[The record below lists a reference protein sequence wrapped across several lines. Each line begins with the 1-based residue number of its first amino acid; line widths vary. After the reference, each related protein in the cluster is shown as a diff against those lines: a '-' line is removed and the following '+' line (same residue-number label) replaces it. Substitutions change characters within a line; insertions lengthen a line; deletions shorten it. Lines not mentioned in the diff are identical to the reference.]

1 LTVKTEF
8 IGGRDLKNNSIKSLL
23 YETGIYSGGP
33 RIVTIGG
40 GTGLSV
46 LLRGLKRF
54 TSNLTAIVTVADDG
68 GGSGALRENM
78 GMLPPGD
85 IRNCLV
91 ALANTE
97 PILKSLMQYRF
108 KEGELKGQ
116 SFGNLFIAAL
126 NDICG
131 SFDQAVK
138 EISNVLAVTG
148 KVLPV
153 SLDDMVLFAELEDGT
168 VIKGE
173 SQIPI
178 KQQTTNQRI
187 KKIFIKPSNC
197 KALPEAIEEI
207 LNADAIILG
216 PGSLYTSIIPNLL
229 VKDISKAIAKS
240 KAMKL
245 YVSNLMTQQGET
257 IGYSLVDHIETIYK
271 HAERITIDYAIVNN
285 GVIPDYLL
293 EKYRTEN
300 ASPVKIDY
308 NSIRN
313 MNIKIIEAD
322 FVSVEKDYLRHNY
335 NYLSEVIFELIN
347 EERLAKD
354 KKRIIDY
361 YYVNGKLKKQKAIN
375 KE

>member
-1 LTVKTEF
+1 M
-8 IGGRDLKNNSIKSLL
+8 KNNSIKSLL
-23 YETGIYSGGP
+23 YETGIYTGGP

-46 LLRGLKRF
+46 LLRGLKKL
-54 TSNLTAIVTVADDG
+54 TSNLTAIVAVSDDG
-68 GGSGALRENM
+68 GGSGILREDI

-97 PILKSLMQYRF
+97 PILEKLMQYRF
-108 KEGELKGQ
+108 KDGNLKGQ

-131 SFDQAVK
+131 SFDEAVK
-138 EISNVLAVTG
+138 EISNVLAITG

-153 SLDDMVLFAELEDGT
+153 SLENIILFAELEDGT
-168 VIKGE
+168 IIKGE

-178 KQQTTNQRI
+178 EQQTTNQRI
-187 KKIFIKPSNC
+187 KKIFINPSNC
-197 KALPEAIEEI
+197 NAFPEALEAIEH
-207 LNADAIILG
+207 ADAVILG

-229 VKDISKAIAKS
+229 IKDISKAICKS
-240 KAMKL
+240 NALKI
-245 YVSNLMTQQGET
+245 YISNIMTQQGET
-257 IGYSLVDHIETIYK
+257 IGYSLEDHINTIYQ
-271 HAERITIDYAIVNN
+271 HADKLEIDYAIVNN
-285 GVIPDYLL
+285 GRIPKYLL
-293 EKYRTEN
+293 EKYSLEN

-308 NSIRN
+308 NIMRN
-313 MNIKIIEAD
+313 MNIKIIERD
-322 FVSVEKDYLRHNY
+322 FVSIEKDFLRHDY

-347 EERLAKD
+347 EIKLSKD
-354 KKRIIDY
+354 KKRFLDY
-361 YYVNGKLKKQKAIN
+361 HYINGKLKKQKALN

>member
-1 LTVKTEF
+1 M
-8 IGGRDLKNNSIKSLL
+8 KNNSWKSLL

-68 GGSGALRENM
+68 GGSGILRENM

-85 IRNCLV
+85 IRNCVV

-97 PILKSLMQYRF
+97 PIIEQLMQYRF
-108 KEGELKGQ
+108 KDGQLKGQ

-131 SFDQAVK
+131 SFDQAIK

-153 SLDDMVLFAELEDGT
+153 TLDDMVLFAELEDGT

-178 KQQTTNQRI
+178 KQQNANQRI
-187 KKIFIKPSNC
+187 KRVFIKPSNC

-207 LNADAIILG
+207 QNADAIILG

-229 VKDISKAIAKS
+229 VKDISKAISKS
-240 KAMKL
+240 DAIKI
-245 YVSNLMTQQGET
+245 YVGNIMTQQGET
-257 IGYSLVDHIETIYK
+257 IGYSMGDHIGAIYE
-271 HAERITIDYAIVNN
+271 HADKINIDYAIVNN
-285 GVIPDYLL
+285 GTVPEYLI

-300 ASPVKIDY
+300 ATPVKIDY
-308 NSIRN
+308 NSIKA
-313 MNIKIIEAD
+313 MNIKLIEDD
-322 FVSVEKDYLRHNY
+322 FVSIEKDFLRHDY
-335 NYLSEVIFELIN
+335 NYLSELIFELIN
-347 EERLAKD
+347 EKKLSKD
-354 KKRIIDY
+354 RKRIIDY

>member
-1 LTVKTEF
+1 V
-8 IGGRDLKNNSIKSLL
+8 KNNSFKSLL

-46 LLRGLKRF
+46 LLRGLKKY

-68 GGSGALRENM
+68 GGSGTLREDM

-97 PILKSLMQYRF
+97 PIIESLMQYRF
-108 KEGELKGQ
+108 KEGQLKGQ

-131 SFDQAVK
+131 SFDEAIK
-138 EISNVLAVTG
+138 EMSNVLAVTG

-153 SLDDMVLFAELEDGT
+153 TLEDVVLFAELEDGT
-168 VIKGE
+168 LVKGE

-187 KKIFIKPSNC
+187 KKIFIKPTNC

-229 VKDISKAIAKS
+229 VKDISKAIARS
-240 KAMKL
+240 TAMKL
-245 YVSNLMTQQGET
+245 YVSNLMTQKGET
-257 IGYSLVDHIETIYK
+257 IGYSLADHIETIYQ
-271 HAERITIDYAIVNN
+271 HGGGITIDYALVNN
-285 GVIPDYLL
+285 GVISDYFL
-293 EKYRTEN
+293 EKYSTEN

-308 NSIRN
+308 NVMRD
-313 MNIKIIEAD
+313 MKIKLIEED
-322 FVSVEKDYLRHNY
+322 FVSVEKQYLRHNY
-335 NYLSEVIFELIN
+335 NHLSEVIFELIN

-354 KKRIIDY
+354 KKRIVDY
-361 YYVNGKLKKQKAIN
+361 YYVNGKLKKQKAID

>member
-1 LTVKTEF
+1 M
-8 IGGRDLKNNSIKSLL
+8 KNNSFKSLL

-46 LLRGLKRF
+46 LLRGLKRY
-54 TSNLTAIVTVADDG
+54 TSNLTAVVTVADDG
-68 GGSGALRENM
+68 GSSGMLREGM

-85 IRNCLV
+85 IRNCVV

-97 PILKSLMQYRF
+97 PILESLMQYRF
-108 KEGELKGQ
+108 KEGQLKGQ
-116 SFGNLFIAAL
+116 NFGNLFIAAL

-131 SFDQAVK
+131 SFDEAIK

-153 SLDDMVLFAELEDGT
+153 TLEDMVLFAELEDGT

-187 KKIFIKPSNC
+187 KKVFIKPTNC
-197 KALPEAIEEI
+197 KALPDAIEEI
-207 LNADAIILG
+207 QNADAIILG

-229 VKDISKAIAKS
+229 VKDISKAIS
-240 KAMKL
+240 RTNAMKI
-245 YVSNLMTQQGET
+245 YVSNIMTQQGET
-257 IGYSLVDHIETIYK
+257 IGYTLGDHINAIYS
-271 HAERITIDYAIVNN
+271 HADKVSIDYSIVNN
-285 GVIPDYLL
+285 GPIPEYLL
-293 EKYRTEN
+293 ERYRTEN
-300 ASPVKIDY
+300 ATPVKIDY
-308 NSIRN
+308 NVIRD
-313 MNIKIIEAD
+313 MNINVIEGN
-322 FVSVEKDYLRHNY
+322 FVSIEKDYLRHDY

-347 EERLAKD
+347 EEKLAKD

-361 YYVNGKLKKQKAIN
+361 YYVNGKLKKQKAMN
-375 KE
+375 KTTDF

>member
-1 LTVKTEF
+1 M
-8 IGGRDLKNNSIKSLL
+8 RNNSIKHLL
-23 YETGIYSGGP
+23 HETGIYSGGP
-33 RIVTIGG
+33 KIVTIGG

-46 LLRGLKRF
+46 LLRGLKKY
-54 TSNLTAIVTVADDG
+54 TENLTAIVTVSDDG
-68 GGSGALRENM
+68 GGSGILREDM

-85 IRNCLV
+85 IRNCVV

-97 PILKSLMQYRF
+97 PIIESLMQYRF
-108 KEGELKGQ
+108 KDGQLKGQ

-131 SFDQAVK
+131 SFDEAVK

-153 SLDDMVLFAELEDGT
+153 TLEDVVLFAELEDGT

-197 KALPEAIEEI
+197 KALPEAIEAI
-207 LNADAIILG
+207 QDADAVILG

-229 VKDISKAIAKS
+229 IKDISKAIQKS
-240 KAMKL
+240 DAIKV
-245 YVSNLMTQQGET
+245 YVSNIMTQQGET
-257 IGYSLVDHIETIYK
+257 IGYSLGDHINAIYQHSDK
-271 HAERITIDYAIVNN
+271 IEIDYAIVNN
-285 GVIPDYLL
+285 GEIPDNLL

-300 ASPVKIDY
+300 ATPVKIDY
-308 NSIRN
+308 NVIRD
-313 MNIKIIEAD
+313 MNIRIIEGD
-322 FVSVEKDYLRHNY
+322 FVNIEKDYLRHNY
-335 NYLSEVIFELIN
+335 SYLSEVIFELIN
-347 EERLAKD
+347 ETKLARD
-354 KKRIIDY
+354 KKRFVDY
-361 YYVNGKLKKQKAIN
+361 HYINGKLKKQKALN

>member
-1 LTVKTEF
+1 M
-8 IGGRDLKNNSIKSLL
+8 KNNSLKSLL
-23 YETGIYSGGP
+23 YETGIYTGGP

-46 LLRGLKRF
+46 LLRGLKKL
-54 TSNLTAIVTVADDG
+54 TSNLTAIVAVSDDG
-68 GGSGALRENM
+68 GGSGTLREDM

-97 PILKSLMQYRF
+97 PILEKLMQYRF
-108 KEGELKGQ
+108 KDGNLKGQ

-131 SFDQAVK
+131 SFDEAVK
-138 EISNVLAVTG
+138 EMSNVLAITG

-153 SLDDMVLFAELEDGT
+153 TLEDIILFAELEDGT
-168 VIKGE
+168 IIKGE

-178 KQQTTNQRI
+178 DQQTANQRI
-187 KKIFIKPSNC
+187 KKISIRPSNC
-197 KALPEAIEEI
+197 NAFPEALEAIEH
-207 LNADAIILG
+207 ADAVILG

-229 VKDISKAIAKS
+229 IKDISKAIQSSNALKI
-240 KAMKL
+240 
-245 YVSNLMTQQGET
+245 YIGNLMTQQGET
-257 IGYSLVDHIETIYK
+257 IGYSLGDHINTIYQ
-271 HAERITIDYAIVNN
+271 HADRLKIDYAIVNN
-285 GVIPDYLL
+285 GRIPQYLL
-293 EKYRTEN
+293 EKYRIEN

-308 NSIRN
+308 NVMRS
-313 MNIKIIEAD
+313 MNIKIIERD
-322 FVSVEKDYLRHNY
+322 FVSVEKDFLRHNY

-347 EERLAKD
+347 EIKLSKD
-354 KKRIIDY
+354 KKRFLDY
-361 YYVNGKLKKQKAIN
+361 HYINGKLKKQKALN

>member
-1 LTVKTEF
+1 M
-8 IGGRDLKNNSIKSLL
+8 KNSSIKNLL
-23 YETGIYSGGP
+23 HETGIYSGGP
-33 RIVTIGG
+33 KIVTIGG

-54 TSNLTAIVTVADDG
+54 TSNLTAVVTVSDDG
-68 GGSGALRENM
+68 GGSGILREDM

-85 IRNCLV
+85 IRNCVV

-97 PILKSLMQYRF
+97 PILESLMQYRF
-108 KEGELKGQ
+108 KEGQLKGQ
-116 SFGNLFIAAL
+116 NFGNLFIAAL

-131 SFDQAVK
+131 SFDDAVK

-153 SLDDMVLFAELEDGT
+153 TLEDMVLFAELEDGT

-178 KQQTTNQRI
+178 KQQTTNQKI
-187 KKIFIKPSNC
+187 KQIFIKPSNC
-197 KALPEAIEEI
+197 RALPEAIEAI
-207 LNADAIILG
+207 KNADAIILG

-229 VKDISKAIAKS
+229 VKDISKAISKS
-240 KAMKL
+240 EAIKI

-257 IGYSLVDHIETIYK
+257 IGYSLSDHIEAIYK
-271 HAERITIDYAIVNN
+271 HADKISINYAIVNN
-285 GVIPDYLL
+285 GIIPDYLI
-293 EKYRTEN
+293 EKYSAEN

-308 NSIRN
+308 NIIRD
-313 MNIKIIEAD
+313 MHIKVVEGD
-322 FVSVEKDYLRHNY
+322 FVRIDKDFLRHDY
-335 NYLSEVIFELIN
+335 NSLSEAIFELIN
-347 EERLAKD
+347 EEKLAKD
-354 KKRIIDY
+354 KKRILDY
-361 YYVNGKLKKQKAIN
+361 YHVSNKLKKYKAVN

>member
-1 LTVKTEF
+1 MKS
-8 IGGRDLKNNSIKSLL
+8 NSFKSLL
-23 YETGIYSGGP
+23 YDTGIYSGGP

-46 LLRGLKRF
+46 LLRGLKKY
-54 TSNLTAIVTVADDG
+54 TSNLTAIVTVSDDG
-68 GGSGALRENM
+68 GGSGTLREDM

-97 PILKSLMQYRF
+97 PIIESLMQYRF
-108 KEGELKGQ
+108 KEGQLKGQ

-138 EISNVLAVTG
+138 EMSNVLAITG

-153 SLDDMVLFAELEDGT
+153 TLEDMVLFAELQDGT

-187 KKIFIKPSNC
+187 NKIFIKPTNC

-229 VKDISKAIAKS
+229 VKDISMAITKS
-240 KAMKL
+240 TAIKL

-257 IGYSLVDHIETIYK
+257 IGYSLADHLETIYR
-271 HAERITIDYAIVNN
+271 HAERINIDYAIVNN
-285 GVIPDYLL
+285 GIISDFLL
-293 EKYRTEN
+293 EKYSTEN

-308 NSIRN
+308 NVIRD
-313 MNIKIIEAD
+313 MNVKLIEGD
-322 FVSVEKDYLRHNY
+322 FVSVEKEYLRHDY
-335 NYLSEVIFELIN
+335 NHLSAVIFELIN
-347 EERLAKD
+347 AEKLAKS
-354 KKRIIDY
+354 KKRILDY

>member
-1 LTVKTEF
+1 V
-8 IGGRDLKNNSIKSLL
+8 
-23 YETGIYSGGP
+23 
-33 RIVTIGG
+33 
-40 GTGLSV
+40 
-46 LLRGLKRF
+46 
-54 TSNLTAIVTVADDG
+54 
-68 GGSGALRENM
+68 
-78 GMLPPGD
+78 
-85 IRNCLV
+85 V

-97 PILKSLMQYRF
+97 PIIESLMQYRF
-108 KEGELKGQ
+108 KEGQLKGQ

-131 SFDQAVK
+131 SFDGAIK

-153 SLDDMVLFAELEDGT
+153 TLEDMILFAELEDGT

-178 KQQTTNQRI
+178 KQQVTNQRI

-207 LNADAIILG
+207 LNADAIIFG

-229 VKDISKAIAKS
+229 VKDISKAITKS
-240 KAMKL
+240 QAIKL
-245 YVSNLMTQQGET
+245 YVSNIMTQQGET
-257 IGYSLVDHIETIYK
+257 IGYSLADHIEAIYQHGEK
-271 HAERITIDYAIVNN
+271 VTIDYAIVNN
-285 GVIPDYLL
+285 GAIPDYLV
-293 EKYRTEN
+293 EKYKTEN
-300 ASPVKIDY
+300 AAPVEIDY
-308 NSIRN
+308 NIIRD
-313 MNIKIIEAD
+313 MNIKLIEED
-322 FVSVEKDYLRHNY
+322 FISVEKDYLRHNY

-347 EERLAKD
+347 EEKLAKD

-361 YYVNGKLKKQKAIN
+361 YYINGKLKKQKAMN

>member
-1 LTVKTEF
+1 MKDSSF
-8 IGGRDLKNNSIKSLL
+8 KGLL
-23 YETGIYSGGP
+23 YDNGIYSGGP

-46 LLRGLKRF
+46 LLRGLKKY

-68 GGSGALRENM
+68 GGSGALREDM

-85 IRNCLV
+85 IRNCLM

-97 PILKSLMQYRF
+97 PIIESLMQYRF
-108 KEGELKGQ
+108 KEGQLKGQ

-138 EISNVLAVTG
+138 EMSNVLAITG

-153 SLDDMVLFAELEDGT
+153 TLEDMVLFAELEDGT
-168 VIKGE
+168 VIEGE

-187 KKIFIKPSNC
+187 KKIFIRPTNC
-197 KALPEAIEEI
+197 KALPEAIDEI

-229 VKDISKAIAKS
+229 VKDIGEAISKS
-240 KAMKL
+240 TAMKI

-257 IGYSLVDHIETIYK
+257 VGYSLAEHIETIYQ
-271 HAERITIDYAIVNN
+271 HAEEMTIDYAIVNN
-285 GVIPDYLL
+285 GVISDYLL
-293 EKYRTEN
+293 GKYSTEH

-308 NSIRN
+308 NVIRD
-313 MNIKIIEAD
+313 MNIKLIEGD
-322 FVSVEKDYLRHNY
+322 FVSVEKEYLRHNY
-335 NYLSEVIFELIN
+335 NHLSEVIFELIC

-354 KKRIIDY
+354 KKRIVDY
-361 YYVNGKLKKQKAIN
+361 YYINGKLKKQKAIN

>member
-1 LTVKTEF
+1 MKS
-8 IGGRDLKNNSIKSLL
+8 NSIKSILH
-23 YETGIYSGGP
+23 EAGIYSGGP

-68 GGSGALRENM
+68 GGSGLLRENM

-85 IRNCLV
+85 IRNCVV

-97 PILKSLMQYRF
+97 PIIESLMQYRF
-108 KEGELKGQ
+108 KDGDLKGQ

-131 SFDQAVK
+131 SFDLAVK

-153 SLDDMVLFAELEDGT
+153 TLEDMILFAELEDGT

-173 SQIPI
+173 SQIPV
-178 KQQTTNQRI
+178 KQQTTNQKI

-197 KALPEAIEEI
+197 RALPEAIEEI

-229 VKDISKAIAKS
+229 VKDISKAISKS
-240 KAMKL
+240 EAIKL
-245 YVSNLMTQQGET
+245 YVSNIMTQQGET
-257 IGYSLVDHIETIYK
+257 IGYSLVDHIDAIYQ
-271 HAERITIDYAIVNN
+271 HADRITIDYAIVNN
-285 GVIPDYLL
+285 GAIPEYLID
-293 EKYRTEN
+293 KYRLEN

-308 NSIRN
+308 NMIRD
-313 MNIKIIEAD
+313 MKIRLIEGD

-347 EERLAKD
+347 EEKLSKD

-361 YYVNGKLKKQKAIN
+361 YYVNGKLKKQKAMG

>member
-1 LTVKTEF
+1 M
-8 IGGRDLKNNSIKSLL
+8 RNNSIKSLL
-23 YETGIYSGGP
+23 YEAGIYSGGP

-68 GGSGALRENM
+68 GGSGLLRENM

-85 IRNCLV
+85 IRNCVV

-97 PILKSLMQYRF
+97 PIIESLMQYRF

-131 SFDQAVK
+131 SFDQAIK

-153 SLDDMVLFAELEDGT
+153 TLEDVILFAELEDGT

-197 KALPEAIEEI
+197 RALPEAIEEI
-207 LNADAIILG
+207 RNADAIILG

-229 VKDISKAIAKS
+229 VKDISKAIS
-240 KAMKL
+240 ESEAMKL
-245 YVSNLMTQQGET
+245 YVSNIMTQEGET
-257 IGYSLVDHIETIYK
+257 IGYSLVDHIQAIYQHGNK
-271 HAERITIDYAIVNN
+271 VSIDYAIVNN
-285 GVIPDYLL
+285 GRIPDYLI
-293 EKYRTEN
+293 EKYSKEN

-308 NSIRN
+308 NIIN
-313 MNIKIIEAD
+313 DMNIKVIEGD

-335 NYLSEVIFELIN
+335 NHLSEVIFELIN
-347 EERLAKD
+347 EEKLSKD

>member
-1 LTVKTEF
+1 VFL
-8 IGGRDLKNNSIKSLL
+8 GGGKLKNNSIKSLL
-23 YETGIYSGGP
+23 NETGLYSGGP

-46 LLRGLKRF
+46 LLRGLKKY
-54 TSNLTAIVTVADDG
+54 TSNFTAIVTVSDDG
-68 GGSGALRENM
+68 GGSGTLREDM

-97 PILKSLMQYRF
+97 PIIESLMQYRF
-108 KEGELKGQ
+108 KEGQLKGQ

-131 SFDQAVK
+131 SFDEAVK
-138 EISNVLAVTG
+138 EMSNVLAVTG

-153 SLDDMVLFAELEDGT
+153 TLEDMVLFAELEDGT

-178 KQQTTNQRI
+178 EQQTTSQKI
-187 KKIFIKPSNC
+187 KKIFIEPTNC

-216 PGSLYTSIIPNLL
+216 PGSLFTSIIPNLL

-240 KAMKL
+240 TALKL

-257 IGYSLVDHIETIYK
+257 IGYSLAEHLQAIYH
-271 HAERITIDYAIVNN
+271 HAENINIDYAIVNS
-285 GVIPDYLL
+285 GVISDYLL
-293 EKYRTEN
+293 DKYSTEN

-308 NSIRN
+308 NVIGA
-313 MNIKIIEAD
+313 MNIKLIEGD
-322 FVSVEKDYLRHNY
+322 FVSVEKEYLRHNY
-335 NYLSEVIFELIN
+335 SHLSEVIFELIN

-354 KKRIIDY
+354 KKRILDY

-375 KE
+375 KEWT